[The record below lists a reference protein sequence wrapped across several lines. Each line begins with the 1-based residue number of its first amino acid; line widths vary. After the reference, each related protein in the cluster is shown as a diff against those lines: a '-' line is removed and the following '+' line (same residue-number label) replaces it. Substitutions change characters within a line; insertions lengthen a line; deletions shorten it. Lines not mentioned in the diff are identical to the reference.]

1 MAYADVSDVEA
12 RWRALSADEAER
24 AAVLLEDASAMLAA
38 RVDVDASDQA
48 QAAALRMV
56 ACNMVVR
63 VMSVGGAGGAYGAT
77 SASMTGGPYSQTW
90 TYEAPVGDMYITKSE
105 RMMLGIGAMSIGS
118 IRPMMAGEHPDD

>member
-1 MAYADVSDVEA
+1 MAYADVSDIEA
-12 RWRALSADEAER
+12 RWRALDADEAER

-48 QAAALRMV
+48 QAAALKMV
-56 ACNMVVR
+56 ACSMVIR
-63 VMSVGGAGGAYGAT
+63 VMGAGGAGGAYGAT

-105 RMMLGIGAMSIGS
+105 RAMLGIGAMSIGS
-118 IRPMMAGEHPDD
+118 IRPMWAGEHPDD

>member
-1 MAYADVSDVEA
+1 MAYADVSDIEA
-12 RWRALSADEAER
+12 RWRALDADEAER

-48 QAAALRMV
+48 QAAALKMV
-56 ACNMVVR
+56 ACSMVIR
-63 VMSVGGAGGAYGAT
+63 VMGAGGAGGAYGAT

-105 RMMLGIGAMSIGS
+105 RAMLGIGAMSIGS
-118 IRPMMAGEHPDD
+118 IRPMVAGEHPDD

>member
-1 MAYADVSDVEA
+1 MAYADVSDIEA
-12 RWRALSADEAER
+12 RWRALDADEAER

-48 QAAALRMV
+48 QAAALKMV
-56 ACNMVVR
+56 ACSMVIR
-63 VMSVGGAGGAYGAT
+63 VMGAGGAGGAYGAT

-105 RMMLGIGAMSIGS
+105 RAMLGIGAMSIGS
-118 IRPMMAGEHPDD
+118 IRPMGAGEHPDD